1 MCRSY
6 VPLLIAMTL
15 MPCLIERIL
24 TFPYEE
30 REGWDLN
37 VMFANGV
44 MYFEDHL
51 SEARLKEK

>member
-1 MCRSY
+1 
-6 VPLLIAMTL
+6 MTL